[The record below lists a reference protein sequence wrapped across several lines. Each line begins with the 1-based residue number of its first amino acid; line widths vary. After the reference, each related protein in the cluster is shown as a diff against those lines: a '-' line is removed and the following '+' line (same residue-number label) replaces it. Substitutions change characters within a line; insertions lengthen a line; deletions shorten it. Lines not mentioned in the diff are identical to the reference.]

1 MKPKL
6 YFITLVFFP
15 SIDSLWAGLVARV
28 FIARRNAIYCDM
40 VQILFLNRVA

>member
-6 YFITLVFFP
+6 YFITLVIFP
-15 SIDSLWAGLVARV
+15 SIDSLWMGLVALV

-40 VQILFLNRVA
+40 IQVLFLNRVA